1 MAKTKWGAIRE
12 PCWVPSENCP
22 LVDGCLHNVVGSDVV
37 VPGHGHSSSL
47 HGYPEKNKPLCN
59 CIILSGVLTLEIKRT
74 KGLLTQ

>member
-47 HGYPEKNKPLCN
+47 HGYPENSKPLCDY
-59 CIILSGVLTLEIKRT
+59 IILSRALTLEIKRT
-74 KGLLTQ
+74 TGLLTQ